1 MMPDVRYAIKRG
13 NRWLQEIQESPSY
26 VGSATAP
33 TMGNRHTYSEYQTV
47 WGKEQVTFERLTA
60 INCIKVL
67 QEEYRWG
74 DLKPMEFKVIPVYR
88 DTRGSAE

>member
-1 MMPDVRYAIKRG
+1 MADVRYTIKRG
-13 NRWLQEIQESPSY
+13 NRWLQGTAESPSY

-47 WGKEQVTFERLTA
+47 WGKEPVEFERLTA
-60 INCIKVL
+60 MNCIRVL

-74 DLKPMEFKVIPVYR
+74 DLKPMEIRIIPVQK
-88 DTRGSAE
+88 DMRGGIDA